1 MNKDQVKGAV
11 KEAAGK
17 VQRKV
22 GEAIGSAGQ
31 QAKGAAKEAEG
42 KAEKKVGDARETLKE
57 AHRKP

>member
-1 MNKDQVKGAV
+1 MNKDQVRGVV

-17 VQRKV
+17 VQKKI

-42 KAEKKVGDARETLKE
+42 KAEINVGEARKY
-57 AHRKP
+57 

>member
-1 MNKDQVKGAV
+1 MNKDQVRGVV

-17 VQRKV
+17 VQKKI

-42 KAEKKVGDARETLKE
+42 KAERNVGEAREILKA